1 MEYELCFTVFYFYLP
16 FFLNR
21 HEKHLQTSEIIYSL
35 PSAIRFIHTVD
46 YTLAY
51 DIVVR

>member
-1 MEYELCFTVFYFYLP
+1 MNSVLQCFTFS

-21 HEKHLQTSEIIYSL
+21 HEKQLQTSEIIYSL
-35 PSAIRFIHTVD
+35 PSASKFIHTLD